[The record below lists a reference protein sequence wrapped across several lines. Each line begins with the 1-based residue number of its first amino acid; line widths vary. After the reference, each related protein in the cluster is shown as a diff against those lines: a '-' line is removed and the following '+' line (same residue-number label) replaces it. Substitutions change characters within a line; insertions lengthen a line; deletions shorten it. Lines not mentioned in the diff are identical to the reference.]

1 MKTTST
7 GRTQIS
13 KLSFNPTHAGQVT
26 CQARNSEGT
35 ASAHAELVVGD
46 LAKPLQIW
54 GIDNEPVAEGDSV
67 TLTCGASIYKHT
79 NEMVWYFHDSPVE
92 SSADV
97 QVINSDTKLSYR
109 RQLQWNSI
117 KKEHGGHYECR
128 VFSSKDKSIQYDWM
142 DVEVKGTEITS
153 KSKANK

>member
-13 KLSFNPTHAGQVT
+13 KLSFKPAHAGKVT

-35 ASAHAELVVGD
+35 ASGDAEVVVGD
-46 LAKPLQIW
+46 LASPLQIW
-54 GIDNEPVAEGDSV
+54 GISDPVAEGDSV

-79 NEMVWYFHDSPVE
+79 SEMEWYHGDAPVV

-97 QVINSDTKLSYR
+97 QVINSDTSLSHR
-109 RQLQWNSI
+109 RQLHWDSI
-117 KKEHGGHYECR
+117 KKSQSGHYECR
-128 VFSSKDKSIQYDWM
+128 VFSSHNQSIKYEWV
-142 DVEVKGTEITS
+142 DVEVKG
-153 KSKANK
+153 KSEEYE